1 MESSAPF
8 SSYSD
13 ALRAAVTARVKAL
26 LGGLPYDHERARA
39 LVKAV
44 ADAVLEDARALV
56 SSRFKLIVN
65 AAIVQTDADAG
76 AGLVTHSAVF
86 WDQSADGAVFC
97 SVPSTHCT
105 AVVTIYGAST

>member
-1 MESSAPF
+1 MDAPF
-8 SSYSD
+8 SSYAE
-13 ALRAAVTARVKAL
+13 ALRASVSVRAKAL

-56 SSRFKLIVN
+56 SGRFKVIVN
-65 AAIVQTDADAG
+65 AAIVQTDAENG

-86 WDQSADGAVFC
+86 WDQANDGAVFC